1 MYRTYE
7 CRCRAWRG
15 IRYQRDHHVQGA
27 IPALWPRPVNL
38 LRFQG
43 TSTKV
48 WAQNLSAPF
57 QTHWIVNGAIAIL
70 ATGML
75 ALAGYVCLDAYTD
88 YRAYRALAAADD
100 IAAAAFTASEYY
112 AAERGLTAALLGA
125 PAGADPAA
133 RARLAGYRRAADTSW
148 QEASAGARAHA
159 PASAVGRALQ
169 AAQATRDDL
178 EALRRRADAALDTGS
193 VAAADPARW
202 LAASTRFIETLV
214 ALGRDALYGHDL
226 PAELARAYALRQ
238 NVWAVSEYAGRE
250 RGWLAYYLAAP
261 RPPQA
266 VREQLRVF
274 RGMTLIA
281 AGELERRAADPAI
294 EPAVRAA
301 VADMRKRYL
310 EDFEPVR
317 ARAHAALAAGGPA
330 FGGLEWVERA
340 TQAIGSILAVS
351 GAVAA
356 QSRRQLAGLRRSSL
370 WRLSG
375 GIALLILSLGAA
387 FASLTRV
394 RGLVN
399 QMFREKEL
407 VQVTMDS
414 IGDAVITTDL
424 ALRVEYL
431 NPVAE
436 ALTGWTLGEARG
448 RPLREVFNIV
458 NGYNREPRE
467 SPVERCLR
475 KGHVVGL
482 GNDTVLIRRDGAE
495 TTIEDSA
502 APVRDRQGDIVG
514 AVMVFYDVAASR
526 GNTHLLS
533 YHATHDRLT
542 GLANRVEFERR
553 LKGAL
558 EEIRSRG
565 GQHTICVLDLDQF
578 RVVNDTGGHAAGDQL
593 LRQLTRQL
601 QARARD
607 SDTLAHFGG
616 DEFGLLLISCPL
628 DKAVAVAD
636 NLLQLVR
643 DFRFEWRGS
652 TFNLSASIGVV
663 PITPAETDAG
673 EVLAKADAACFAAKE
688 KGRNRLQVYEP
699 GDLEY
704 AYRHSEMQWV
714 SRLTRA
720 LEQDLFVLYAQP
732 IQPITPQGVLH
743 FEVLVRLRE
752 DGRLT
757 PPVDFI
763 PAAERYGLMPRID
776 RWILR
781 HALAAFARHR
791 ADGAAD
797 GRVCSINVSGGSLGD
812 REFLELLRVEL
823 KTHALP
829 AGSLC
834 FEITETA
841 AVTNMDLA
849 VRFIEEL
856 RALGCRF
863 ALDDFGTGLCSFGYL
878 KQLKVDYLKIGG
890 TFVKDIEHDATA
902 SATVQAI
909 NTIGHT
915 LGMHTIAEHVANPE
929 ILRQVTAMGVD
940 YVQGYVLAEP
950 RPLDAFLGLGA
961 TVGEFKS
968 K

>member
-1 MYRTYE
+1 
-7 CRCRAWRG
+7 
-15 IRYQRDHHVQGA
+15 
-27 IPALWPRPVNL
+27 
-38 LRFQG
+38 
-43 TSTKV
+43 
-48 WAQNLSAPF
+48 
-57 QTHWIVNGAIAIL
+57 
-70 ATGML
+70 ML
-75 ALAGYVCLDAYTD
+75 ALAGYVCLDAYMD

-125 PAGADPAA
+125 PTDASPAV
-133 RARLAGYRRAADTSW
+133 RARLAGYRRAADTHW
-148 QEASAGARAHA
+148 QEVSAGAGAYD
-159 PASAVGRALQ
+159 PASAVGRALRTAQ
-169 AAQATRDDL
+169 AARGDL
-178 EALRRRADAALDTGS
+178 EARRRRVDAALDVRT

-226 PAELARAYALRQ
+226 PSELARAYSLRQ
-238 NVWAVSEYAGRE
+238 STWAVSEYAGRE
-250 RGWLAYYLAAP
+250 RGWLAYYLSDRRTP
-261 RPPQA
+261 SQA

-274 RGMTLIA
+274 RVMTLIA
-281 AGELERRAADPAI
+281 VSELDRRATDPAI
-294 EPAVRAA
+294 EPTVRAA
-301 VADMRKRYL
+301 VAEMRKRYL

-317 ARAHAALAAGGPA
+317 ARAYAALAAGAPA

-356 QSRRQLAGLRRSSL
+356 QSRRQLEGLRRSSL

-375 GIALLILSLGAA
+375 GIALLMLSLGAA

-424 ALRVEYL
+424 AMRVEYL

-448 RPLREVFNIV
+448 RPLREVFTIV

-502 APVRDRQGDIVG
+502 APVRDRRGDIVG

-553 LKGAL
+553 LKGVI
-558 EEIRSRG
+558 EESRSRG
-565 GQHTICVLDLDQF
+565 GQHALCVLDLDQF
-578 RVVNDTGGHAAGDQL
+578 KVVNDTGGHAVGDQL

-601 QARARD
+601 QTRARD
-607 SDTLAHFGG
+607 TDTLAHFGG
-616 DEFGLLLISCPL
+616 DEFGLLLASCPL

-663 PITPAETDAG
+663 PITATEADAG
-673 EVLAKADAACFAAKE
+673 EVLVKADAACFAAKE

-704 AYRHSEMQWV
+704 ARRHSEMQWV

-732 IQPITPQGVLH
+732 IQPIAPQGVPH

-752 DGRLT
+752 DGRLI

-763 PAAERYGLMPRID
+763 PAAERYGLMPRLD
-776 RWILR
+776 RWILS
-781 HALAAFARHR
+781 HALAVFARHR
-791 ADGAAD
+791 GGAAD

-812 REFLELLRVEL
+812 REFLDLLRAEL
-823 KTHALP
+823 KTHDLP
-829 AGSLC
+829 ADSVC

-915 LGMHTIAEHVANPE
+915 LGMRTIAEHVANPE

-940 YVQGYVLAEP
+940 YAQGYALAEP
-950 RPLDAFLGLGA
+950 RPLDDFLGLSAA
-961 TVGEFKS
+961 TDELKPN
-968 K
+968 

>member
-1 MYRTYE
+1 MSR
-7 CRCRAWRG
+7 
-15 IRYQRDHHVQGA
+15 
-27 IPALWPRPVNL
+27 L
-38 LRFQG
+38 FQ
-43 TSTKV
+43 
-48 WAQNLSAPF
+48 A
-57 QTHWIVNGAIAIL
+57 HWVVNGAIAIL

-75 ALAGYVCLDAYTD
+75 ALAAHVCLDAYRD
-88 YRAYRALAAADD
+88 YRAYRALAAADN
-100 IAAAAFTASEYY
+100 IADSAFVASEHY

-125 PAGADPAA
+125 PTGADPAA
-133 RARLAGYRRAADTSW
+133 RARLAGYRRAADARW
-148 QEASAGARAHA
+148 QEVSARAHD
-159 PASAVGRALQ
+159 PASAVGLALRTAQ
-169 AAQATRDDL
+169 AARDDL
-178 EALRRRADAALDTGS
+178 EALRRRADAALDART

-202 LAASTRFIETLV
+202 LAASTRFIEALV

-226 PAELARAYALRQ
+226 PSELARAYSLRQ
-238 NVWAVSEYAGRE
+238 SVWVVSEYAGRE
-250 RGWLAYYLAAP
+250 RGWLAYYLSARRP
-261 RPPQA
+261 PPQA

-274 RGMTLIA
+274 RNMTLIA
-281 AGELERRAADPAI
+281 ARELERRATDPDL

-317 ARAHAALAAGGPA
+317 ARAHAAIAGGAPA
-330 FGGLEWVERA
+330 LGGLEWVERA

-356 QSRRQLAGLRRSSL
+356 QSRRQLESLRRSSL

-375 GIALLILSLGAA
+375 GIALLMLSLGAA
-387 FASLTRV
+387 FASLTHV

-399 QMFREKEL
+399 QMFREREL

-424 ALRVEYL
+424 AMRVEYL

-436 ALTGWTLGEARG
+436 ALTGWTAGAARG

-475 KGHVVGL
+475 NGHVVGL
-482 GNDTVLIRRDGAE
+482 GYDTVLIHRDGAE

-502 APVRDRQGDIVG
+502 APVRNRRGSIVG

-542 GLANRVEFERR
+542 GLVNRVEFERR
-553 LKGAL
+553 LKGAI

-565 GQHTICVLDLDQF
+565 GQHAICYLDLDQF
-578 RVVNDTGGHAAGDQL
+578 KVVNDTGGHAAGDQL

-607 SDTLAHFGG
+607 ADTLAHFGG
-616 DEFGLLLISCPL
+616 DEFALLLVSCPL

-652 TFNLSASIGVV
+652 TFSLSASIGVV
-663 PITPAETDAG
+663 PITAAEAEAG
-673 EVLAKADAACFAAKE
+673 EVLVKADAACFAAKE
-688 KGRNRLQVYEP
+688 KGRNRIQVYEP

-704 AYRHSEMQWV
+704 AHRHSEMQWV

-732 IQPITPQGVLH
+732 IQPIAPQGVPH

-752 DGRLT
+752 GDRLI

-781 HALAAFARHR
+781 HALAAFARSR

-812 REFLELLRVEL
+812 LEFLELLRAEL
-823 KTHALP
+823 KTHDLP
-829 AGSLC
+829 ADSVCL
-834 FEITETA
+834 EITETA

-849 VRFIEEL
+849 VKFIEEL

-863 ALDDFGTGLCSFGYL
+863 ALDDFGTGLCSFSYL

-915 LGMHTIAEHVANPE
+915 LGMRTIAEHVANPE
-929 ILRQVTAMGVD
+929 ILRRITEMGVD
-940 YVQGYVLAEP
+940 YAQGYALAEP
-950 RPLDAFLGLGA
+950 KPLDAFLGLNA
-961 TVGEFKS
+961 TADGFRSE
-968 K
+968 